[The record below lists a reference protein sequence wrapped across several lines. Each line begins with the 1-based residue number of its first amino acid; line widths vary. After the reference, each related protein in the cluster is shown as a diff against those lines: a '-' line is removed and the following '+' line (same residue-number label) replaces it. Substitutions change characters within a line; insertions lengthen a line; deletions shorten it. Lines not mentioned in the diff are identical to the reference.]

1 MERRRTLGVVGKA
14 DEKPTE
20 PFFPELTQGSYDA
33 NGNEI
38 ASSDRSRTALYRIY
52 DGVLLQCYAPDL
64 TSASNWMNVHVY
76 DSNKKQVSTAT
87 WVKEKK
93 LTPQDG
99 TYFAT
104 SVWRDRVVKI
114 TYL

>member
-20 PFFPELTQGSYDA
+20 PFFPELTQGSYDT

-38 ASSDRSRTALYRIY
+38 ASSDRGRTALYRIY

-93 LTPQDG
+93 LTPQEG
-99 TYFAT
+99 RNVLCNVCMERQ
-104 SVWRDRVVKI
+104 SG
-114 TYL
+114 